1 MQNKNDLNN
10 NLDIV
15 IYMISNTLKKSLTSF
30 STHNNTIK
38 MNMTRQEYIFYKWSY
53 HRNLKKVNSGDSDGA
68 VSSAMQGQQK
78 TMQGQQKMMGEQQ
91 RRRLFWRLV

>member
-1 MQNKNDLNN
+1 
-10 NLDIV
+10 
-15 IYMISNTLKKSLTSF
+15 MISNTLKKSLTSF
-30 STHNNTIK
+30 SIRNNTIMPSKKTFEK